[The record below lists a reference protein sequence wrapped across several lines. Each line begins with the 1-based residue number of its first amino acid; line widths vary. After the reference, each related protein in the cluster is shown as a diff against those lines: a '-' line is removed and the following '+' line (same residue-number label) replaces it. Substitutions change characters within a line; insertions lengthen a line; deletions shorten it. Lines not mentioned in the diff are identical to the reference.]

1 MSMYVNRF
9 AEQAEER
16 FRESE
21 NKRKRKYKEN
31 IELRRDTVRSMLIRG
46 NSQWEIAEYLGM
58 SQPTVSRDIRLLK
71 AMAKKELKISLEK
84 KFPEEY
90 NKYLFSIDEVL
101 RNAWDIVR
109 SGDVDK
115 TRLDALN
122 FVVECSKRRMD
133 AVINPPVLT
142 KSGKLAKQFLG
153 NKDTAKIVIKS
164 SNNSSTIKQK
174 RINKKPNPEII
185 NES

>member
-1 MSMYVNRF
+1 MNKMSMYVNRF

-90 NKYLFSIDEVL
+90 NKYLFCL
-101 RNAWDIVR
+101 
-109 SGDVDK
+109 
-115 TRLDALN
+115 
-122 FVVECSKRRMD
+122 
-133 AVINPPVLT
+133 VLT
-142 KSGKLAKQFLG
+142 RS
-153 NKDTAKIVIKS
+153 
-164 SNNSSTIKQK
+164 
-174 RINKKPNPEII
+174 
-185 NES
+185 